1 MRRKKWFLK
10 RYLCWNYIILYFFLP
25 LIKKQQIL
33 SKHRKQINDEKKKT
47 AIVIIFIGKAFN
59 ASNLYDQ
66 RSAKTNLKEGKWK
79 SVVKIKQT
87 RRSTW
92 DELWT
97 ANDQRKNEIAH
108 SKYYN
113 CGKRGQ
119 WCEIW
124 ILNTNWE
131 KLV

>member
-1 MRRKKWFLK
+1 MGRKKWFLK
-10 RYLCWNYIILYFFLP
+10 RYLCWNYIILYFFLS

-33 SKHRKQINDEKKKT
+33 SKHRKEINDEKKT
-47 AIVIIFIGKAFN
+47 AIVIIFIGKVFN

-66 RSAKTNLKEGKWK
+66 RSAKTNVKEGKWK
-79 SVVKIKQT
+79 SVVRIKQT
-87 RRSTW
+87 RRLTW

-108 SKYYN
+108 CEHYN

-119 WCEIW
+119 WCELW